1 MEMHK
6 KLINRELTTAV
17 EKIVS
22 HYPHLAIVAKSSA
35 RSFAVA
41 ACSLSAAP
49 NVVISDYWKL
59 SKIANESDRRF
70 K

>member
-6 KLINRELTTAV
+6 KLVDRELATAV

-35 RSFAVA
+35 RSFAAA
-41 ACSLSAAP
+41 ACVLSAVP
-49 NVVISDYWKL
+49 NIAVTDYWKL
-59 SKIANESDRRF
+59 SKIANESDQ
-70 K
+70 